1 MPGCV
6 ALNLLTRA
14 TYVAWSPP
22 VKPHQNVSLTSPAA
36 CFACPD
42 AAPRTASATIARN
55 PATTADRLLDT
66 LLPTLP
72 FVVLI
77 ALILPSS
84 TRCACTW
91 RKPVAPKSH
100 EFDHNATERL
110 YDSARKL
117 SRRPEKTPN

>member
-22 VKPHQNVSLTSPAA
+22 VKPDQNVIFTGPAA
-36 CFACPD
+36 CFACAD

-55 PATTADRLLDT
+55 ITASTANRLLDT
-66 LLPTLP
+66 LLPALP
-72 FVVLI
+72 LVELI

-84 TRCACTW
+84 TRLCI
-91 RKPVAPKSH
+91 APGVSLLLRSH
-100 EFDHNATERL
+100 TNSTTMQQD
-110 YDSARKL
+110 
-117 SRRPEKTPN
+117 